1 MSALLALPAGSVTVS
16 LSVPSLSIVVKLL
29 MVLPSIVSCAV
40 HVLLE
45 LSVQEATS
53 AVPIDNL
60 FQLILTCLPPK
71 TLTSCK
77 CNEIEGG
84 VVSFVSF
91 VSSISS
97 VQSDPHET
105 SAVVRSNIDVQ
116 ITVAISEATNDFL
129 ISWNLFVQI
138 IIFNCCLYGQIRS
151 P

>member
-1 MSALLALPAGSVTVS
+1 MSTLLALPAGSVTVS

-29 MVLPSIVSCAV
+29 MVAPSIVSCAV

-77 CNEIEGG
+77 SNKIEGG

-91 VSSISS
+91 ISS
-97 VQSDPHET
+97 VQSDPHEM
-105 SAVVRSNIDVQ
+105 SAVVRSNVDVQ

-138 IIFNCCLYGQIRS
+138 IMFSCSRYGHIRS
-151 P
+151 H

>member
-84 VVSFVSF
+84 VVS
-91 VSSISS
+91 SISS

-116 ITVAISEATNDFL
+116 MTVAISEATNDFL

-138 IIFNCCLYGQIRS
+138 IIFNCSLYGHIRS
-151 P
+151 H